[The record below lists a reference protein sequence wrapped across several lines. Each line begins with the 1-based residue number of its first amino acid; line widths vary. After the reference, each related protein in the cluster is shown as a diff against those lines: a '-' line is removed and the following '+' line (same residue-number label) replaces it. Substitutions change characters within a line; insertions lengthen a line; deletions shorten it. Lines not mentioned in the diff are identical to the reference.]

1 MEGVF
6 PCLLKQLM
14 LDGDERCLTE
24 TLQGQNHPI
33 GQEAVHQD
41 PAATGSIIT
50 QAPTTSFLFTE
61 CQKVS
66 AVQSSVSY
74 LGGIR
79 WMPQSS
85 PEDGL
90 GGMVPF
96 ISSLTYTV
104 ILQSSTCEITLPG
117 QSESKYVRS

>member
-41 PAATGSIIT
+41 PASTGSIT
-50 QAPTTSFLFTE
+50 AQVPTTSFLFTE
-61 CQKVS
+61 CQNVS
-66 AVQSSVSY
+66 ALESGVSY

-90 GGMVPF
+90 GGMIPLFPRSLAQLYCRAQPERQHFPV
-96 ISSLTYTV
+96 SLT
-104 ILQSSTCEITLPG
+104 INMFS
-117 QSESKYVRS
+117 